1 MVHAVTFFAME
12 IARRQPKR
20 AKQRINL
27 RDLREIARVTK
38 QSSLDHEIL
47 LVPRLRPGRTVVEGG
62 RKAEGDGVV

>member
-1 MVHAVTFFAME
+1 MARAVTFFAME

-20 AKQRINL
+20 AKQRINP

-47 LVPRLRPGRTVVEGG
+47 LVPRSRPERTVAEGG
-62 RKAEGDGVV
+62 RAAEGDGVV

>member
-1 MVHAVTFFAME
+1 MAHAVTFFAME

-20 AKQRINL
+20 AKQRINP

-47 LVPRLRPGRTVVEGG
+47 LVPWSRPERTVTERG
-62 RKAEGDGVV
+62 RKARETG

>member
-1 MVHAVTFFAME
+1 MAHAVTFFAME

-20 AKQRINL
+20 AKQRINP

-47 LVPRLRPGRTVVEGG
+47 LVPGAHGSGGREGG
-62 RKAEGDGVV
+62 KQRERRGSLT